1 MLGWHAFLE
10 KYDWLGLNESYYAS
24 EHIEDAFELREVL
37 KDESFEKRELILRKF
52 VQFTFLMHQNGI
64 EFLDHSPGN
73 TLIKKT
79 ADTQYNFYLVDL
91 NRMNFHDKMDF
102 DSRMKNLSRLTP
114 KKEMIAVMSD
124 EYAKQYA
131 QSSDLVFEKMWQ
143 ATNDFQEK
151 FKTDLVIIGISD
163 QTKDVIVNFN
173 APKIEYFS
181 AIDTKKVLK
190 NLYEVV
196 GIPHCVLIDPKGI
209 VRWEG
214 YPSLEGHELTE
225 KVINDIISKYKYI
238 I

>member
-1 MLGWHAFLE
+1 MKIRIAILLVCFFSLTSLAQNKKLWAKSYIDKKAPELVVEEWISE
-10 KYDWLGLNESYYAS
+10 KPNTEGKFILIDFWATWCAPCKRA
-24 EHIEDAFELREVL
+24 IPEL
-37 KDESFEKRELILRKF
+37 
-52 VQFTFLMHQNGI
+52 
-64 EFLDHSPGN
+64 
-73 TLIKKT
+73 
-79 ADTQYNFYLVDL
+79 
-91 NRMNFHDKMDF
+91 
-102 DSRMKNLSRLTP
+102 
-114 KKEMIAVMSD
+114 
-124 EYAKQYA
+124 
-131 QSSDLVFEKMWQ
+131 
-143 ATNDFQEK
+143 NDFQEK

-225 KVINDIISKYKYI
+225 KVINDIISKYK
-238 I
+238 